1 MVAQGDAFVFRTENA
16 ALLPLLLV
24 AGVSASGDPAADL
37 DQLARWSRK
46 IPVWVIASRS
56 VIDEKSLQG
65 RGFESV
71 LFRPVDLG
79 NIGPDARMLHAN
91 ETGQAVGIRI
101 NRGANIAF
109 MADLKMESLDDGED
123 VSLARLDFQAGR
135 AVGALRG

>member
-1 MVAQGDAFVFRTENA
+1 MAQILLVGEDWRTRALLRAQLIEEGLEVEAHESVGAALRDSENA

-79 NIGPDARMLHAN
+79 KLVEQIKRRVAR
-91 ETGQAVGIRI
+91 T
-101 NRGANIAF
+101 
-109 MADLKMESLDDGED
+109 KS
-123 VSLARLDFQAGR
+123 
-135 AVGALRG
+135 

>member
-1 MVAQGDAFVFRTENA
+1 VAQILLVGEDWRTRALLRAQLIEEGLEVEAHESVGAALRDSENA

-79 NIGPDARMLHAN
+79 KLVEQIKRRVAR
-91 ETGQAVGIRI
+91 T
-101 NRGANIAF
+101 
-109 MADLKMESLDDGED
+109 KS
-123 VSLARLDFQAGR
+123 
-135 AVGALRG
+135 